1 MKILVLNCGS
11 SSVKYEL
18 YDTGLAR
25 ALAEGVVDRIGQ
37 EQGVADHGQALEMVI
52 AQLLAPETGV
62 IANLAEVEAVGHR
75 VVHGGARFTSAV
87 RVTPTVL
94 AAIEECV
101 PLAPLHNP
109 PALLGIKEAMRLL
122 PGVPQVAVFD
132 TAFHAGLPRRAH
144 VYALPYHLY
153 RDHGVRRYGFHG
165 ISYQYVSRRLDVL
178 LGGRLAELKTVIAH
192 LGNGASITAVQGGR
206 AVDTSMGLTP
216 LEGLV
221 MGSRGGDVDPGVV
234 LFLQQKLGYSV
245 EDVDRLLNEE
255 SGLLGVSGRSS
266 DMRDILAGVEAGEE
280 RCRLALEL
288 YCYRLRK
295 YVGAYAAV
303 LDGLDVLA
311 FTAGVGEN
319 SPQVRELVCAGL
331 AFLGLRLD
339 PQANAAAR
347 GREAEIQA
355 EDSAV
360 RVLVVPTDEER
371 LIAEETAA
379 LVLG

>member
-18 YDTGLAR
+18 YDTELGR
-25 ALAEGVVDRIGQ
+25 ALAEGIVDRIG
-37 EQGVADHGQALEMVI
+37 EERGVADHGQALELVSER
-52 AQLLAPETGV
+52 LVAPGTG
-62 IANLAEVEAVGHR
+62 ALGGLDEVDAVGHR

-87 RVTPTVL
+87 KVTPEVL
-94 AAIEECV
+94 TAIEECV

-122 PGVPQVAVFD
+122 PSVPQVAVFD
-132 TAFHAGLPRRAH
+132 TAFHAGLPPRAH

-165 ISYQYVSRRLDVL
+165 ISYQYVSQRLDVL

-192 LGNGASITAVQGGR
+192 LGNGASVTAVYGGR

-221 MGSRGGDVDPGVV
+221 MGSRGGDLDPGVL
-234 LFLQQKLGYSV
+234 LFLQQKLGYPV
-245 EDVDRLLNEE
+245 EEVDRLLNEE
-255 SGLLGVSGRSS
+255 SGLLGVSGRSN
-266 DMRDILAGVEAGEE
+266 DMRDILAGVEAGDE

-303 LDGLDVLA
+303 LGGLDVLA

-319 SPQVRELVCAGL
+319 SPQVRELVCADF
-331 AFLGLRLD
+331 AFLSLRLD

-347 GREAEIQA
+347 GCEAEIQA